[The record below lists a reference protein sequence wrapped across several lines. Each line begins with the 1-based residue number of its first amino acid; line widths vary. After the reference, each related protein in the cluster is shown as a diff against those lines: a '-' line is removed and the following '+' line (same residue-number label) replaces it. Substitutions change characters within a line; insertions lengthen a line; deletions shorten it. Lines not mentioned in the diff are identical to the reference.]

1 MMRRLFS
8 STTILTERLSHGTI
22 SKAVRAAEYAVRG
35 PIVTRSMEFANQL
48 RTGNNLPFSS
58 IISCNIGNPQS
69 LEQQPL
75 SYIRDVLSLTLNPS
89 LRTRAKFSPE
99 VVSRADRYMER
110 VPSMGAYTESQG
122 IPAVREDIC
131 QFMLERDGYRGDP
144 ANIFLTN
151 GASDGVRLCLQ
162 TVIRSG
168 PGFKDG
174 LLTPI
179 PQYPL
184 YSALVTLLDGN
195 LVPYYLDESRGWGC
209 NVASLT
215 DSLALAAKN
224 GVTTRGL
231 VVINPGN
238 PTGQV
243 MDEDTMKEIVGF
255 CRVHGICLMA
265 DEVYQENVY
274 RKGSKFVSF
283 RKVALDLKAFDGEN
297 PLQLVSF
304 HSISKGFLGECG
316 LRGGYFELLG
326 IPAEVKAEI
335 YKLASISLCSN
346 TIGQMATGL
355 MVQPPK
361 QGESWYE
368 QYTNERDSILKSLNR
383 RANMLSVALNA
394 LPGISCTSIDGA
406 MYAFPTITLPAK
418 AIDEAKAQG
427 IEPDVLYC
435 MQLLEN
441 TGIVVVPGSGFG
453 QYPGTYHF
461 RITILPPE
469 DKIAD
474 VIRLLGAFH
483 GNFLSKY
490 A

>member
-1 MMRRLFS
+1 
-8 STTILTERLSHGTI
+8 
-22 SKAVRAAEYAVRG
+22 
-35 PIVTRSMEFANQL
+35 
-48 RTGNNLPFSS
+48 
-58 IISCNIGNPQS
+58 
-69 LEQQPL
+69 
-75 SYIRDVLSLTLNPS
+75 
-89 LRTRAKFSPE
+89 
-99 VVSRADRYMER
+99 
-110 VPSMGAYTESQG
+110 
-122 IPAVREDIC
+122 
-131 QFMLERDGYRGDP
+131 
-144 ANIFLTN
+144 
-151 GASDGVRLCLQ
+151 
-162 TVIRSG
+162 
-168 PGFKDG
+168 
-174 LLTPI
+174 
-179 PQYPL
+179 
-184 YSALVTLLDGN
+184 
-195 LVPYYLDESRGWGC
+195 
-209 NVASLT
+209 
-215 DSLALAAKN
+215 
-224 GVTTRGL
+224 
-231 VVINPGN
+231 
-238 PTGQV
+238 

-255 CRVHGICLMA
+255 CRAHGICLMA

-274 RKGSKFVSF
+274 KLGSKFVSF

-361 QGESWYE
+361 KGESWYE
-368 QYTNERDSILKSLNR
+368 QYANERDSILKSLNR
-383 RANMLSVALNA
+383 RANILSVALNA

-418 AIDEAKAQG
+418 AIEEAKAQG
-427 IEPDVLYC
+427 VEPDVLYC

-474 VIRLLGAFH
+474 VVRLLGAFH
-483 GNFLSKY
+483 GQFLSKY